1 MFTAAWI
8 TVLAVSGSMNRGL
21 FLGGMMLA
29 IAADLFT
36 F

>member
-8 TVLAVSGSMNRGL
+8 VVLAFKGEMNRGL

-29 IAADLFT
+29 IAADLY
-36 F
+36 